1 MNDNFEMSLTE
12 VLSMGY
18 GEYIRDVNARA
29 EETEHVFSENFERK
43 MEKLIKRHKNPWYMI
58 VSTPAKKI
66 AAVIILAIILSF
78 STAMTIRASREAI
91 IKFFVEMYET
101 FSVVFFGE
109 VDPDTGEPRFASE
122 DNDNSGVITDIYE
135 ITYVPEGYELVY
147 EEEHSKRVTKI
158 FDKEGAIAIKF
169 LYVPIEEFA
178 KIVVDTENTEVQNF
192 FVNNTKYQCV
202 ILERYVQVVWQEK
215 GYAFVLTSNN
225 IEEAKRI
232 INSII
237 LKEK

>member
-12 VLSMGY
+12 VLSMRY

-43 MEKLIKRHKNPWYMI
+43 MKKLIKRHKNPWYMI

-135 ITYVPEGYELVY
+135 ITYVPEGYELV
-147 EEEHSKRVTKI
+147 ERVIREKEVLCI
-158 FDKEGAIAIKF
+158 FRHKEFMTIQFSYFITADQINAV
-169 LYVPIEEFA
+169 L
-178 KIVVDTENTEVQNF
+178 DTERSEICQFDMDGQHYKYVNGNNF
-192 FVNNTKYQCV
+192 
-202 ILERYVQVVWQEK
+202 VQVVWSEDN
-215 GYAFVLTSNN
+215 YFFSIVSNN
-225 IEEAKRI
+225 LDEAKKMI
-232 INSII
+232 ESIV
-237 LKEK
+237 LK